1 MNAITPPWIA
11 VLVLVVVMIF
21 ILTVT
26 TIRFKTCTSRLVDPT
41 KAPLTRGAYGVIQS
55 VNSTMAVVGCDPS
68 GTGNSD
74 NLQVCSFK
82 SVTSLSDAIALCD
95 THVKVCDGFV
105 YSPSTQT
112 VNFVDT
118 RRSFRSNTT
127 TNTGW
132 DAYIRQYP
140 RRFS

>member
-1 MNAITPPWIA
+1 MNTIASPWIA
-11 VLVLVVVMIF
+11 VLVVVV
-21 ILTVT
+21 ILILAVT
-26 TIRFKTCTSRLVDPT
+26 AILFKTSTSRLIDPG
-41 KAPLTRGAYGVIQS
+41 KAASARGAYGVIQS
-55 VNSTMAVVGCDPS
+55 VNPTTAVIGCDS
-68 GTGNSD
+68 AGTGHSD

-82 SVTSLSDAIALCD
+82 GVASLSDAIVLCD
-95 THVKVCDGFV
+95 IHVKVCDGFV
-105 YSPSTQT
+105 YSPTTQT

-118 RRSFRSNTT
+118 RQSLRSNTM

>member
-1 MNAITPPWIA
+1 MQALTPPWIV

-26 TIRFKTCTSRLVDPT
+26 TVLFKTSSSRLVDPT
-41 KAPLTRGAYGVIQS
+41 KVASTRGAYGVIQS
-55 VNSTMAVVGCDPS
+55 VNPTTAVIGCDPT
-68 GTGNSD
+68 GTGNSN

-82 SVTSLSDAIALCD
+82 GVTSLSDAIGLCD
-95 THVKVCDGFV
+95 IHVKVCDGFV

-118 RRSFRSNTT
+118 RQSFRSNTT

-140 RRFS
+140 RSYV